1 MHMIMNSAKDK
12 DDLEDLQDKNKSL
25 ELQKL
30 MVFIRMK
37 VE

>member
-1 MHMIMNSAKDK
+1 MHVIMNSAKNK
-12 DDLEDLQDKNKSL
+12 DDIEDLQEKNKSL
-25 ELQKL
+25 EVQKL

>member
-1 MHMIMNSAKDK
+1 MRMIMNPAKDK
-12 DDLEDLQDKNKSL
+12 DDLEDLQEKNKSL

>member
-1 MHMIMNSAKDK
+1 MNSAKDK
-12 DDLEDLQDKNKSL
+12 DDLEDSQEKNKFL

-37 VE
+37 FE